1 MFKYYIIMIFFG
13 LLYSQGAG
21 DALDFDSSDDYV
33 NMGNVLNPTSNIS
46 IETWV
51 KTDGL
56 GSRQTILD
64 KGYPSSGEPYYQY
77 HVEVRA
83 GGEVYFPL
91 SLGGIRQ
98 STETSTTL
106 NASQWHHIACV
117 YNGSVI
123 KVYIDGEDEASTNA
137 SGSISTFSSSFYIGA
152 YSGGGGSIGPFN
164 GQIDEVRIWNDA
176 RTVTE
181 IRENMHKELAGNESG
196 LVAYYKMSDGSGTS
210 LTDNS
215 SNSNTGTL
223 SNMDNADWVTSQAP
237 IGDLGSSYTTDTEGI
252 WKSTGTNASDA
263 SDGFAVTVSSAL
275 STGNFAVFGNNNTGG
290 TSSSDLGSVSSTNR
304 TGRIWQVDES
314 GTVAGTVTIDI
325 SDASGISGSAGSAS
339 SYRLLYRSSTSG
351 DFTSVA
357 TGASIS
363 GDAVSFTSVS
373 LSDGYYALG
382 GQGDISL
389 PVDLSSFSLVS
400 SRSNAMTLEWVT
412 ESEIDNLGFIVDRR
426 TISSDWAEIASY
438 ITHPELQGQGSVSYQ
453 TTYSFTDETVL
464 EGEIYDYR
472 LADVDYNGTKEY
484 HTLQLMG
491 VSPSEPIPG
500 NYRLHQNYPNPFN
513 PGTTFRYDLPIDN
526 TVRITI
532 TDIRGNEIKSYMKN
546 HTAGSHQVQWDG
558 KDGQGH
564 PVSAGVYLYT
574 IQAGKFRATNKMVL
588 LK

>member
-1 MFKYYIIMIFFG
+1 MRRYLPLLLFIG
-13 LLYSQGAG
+13 LACGQGAG
-21 DALDFDSSDDYV
+21 NALDFDGSNDHVLIPYDNSFNVTNLTIEAWVYSGNFNQNGFIFEKGPLNQQYSFFFEGDALTFRSKHSGTENSLVVTSS
-33 NMGNVLNPTSNIS
+33 GIP
-46 IETWV
+46 
-51 KTDGL
+51 L
-56 GSRQTILD
+56 GSNT
-64 KGYPSSGEPYYQY
+64 
-77 HVEVRA
+77 
-83 GGEVYFPL
+83 
-91 SLGGIRQ
+91 
-98 STETSTTL
+98 
-106 NASQWHHIACV
+106 WHHIAAT
-117 YNGSVI
+117 Y
-123 KVYIDGEDEASTNA
+123 DGTTKRIYVDGNQEAQVSRSGTLSTN
-137 SGSISTFSSSFYIGA
+137 STGAIIGA
-152 YSGGGGSIGPFN
+152 YNAGFPNYYFN

-181 IRENMHKELAGNESG
+181 IGENMHKELAGNESG

-223 SNMDNADWVTSQAP
+223 TNMDNADWVTSQAP

-275 STGNFAVFGNNNTGG
+275 STGNFAVFGNNNTSG
-290 TSSSDLGSVSSTNR
+290 TSSSDLGSVSSTDR
-304 TGRIWQVDES
+304 TGRIWQLDES

-325 SDASGISGSAGSAS
+325 SDASGITESAGSAS

-363 GDAVSFTSVS
+363 GDVVSFTSVS

-382 GQGDISL
+382 GQGDASL

-453 TTYSFTDETVL
+453 TTYSFIDETVL

-513 PGTTFRYDLPIDN
+513 PVTTFRYDLPIDN

-532 TDIRGNEIKSYMKN
+532 TSIRGNEVKSYMKS

-564 PVSAGVYLYT
+564 PVSAGVYLYR
-574 IQAGKFRATNKMVL
+574 IQAGDFTNTKKMIL

>member
-1 MFKYYIIMIFFG
+1 MIKYYLTLILVGITYG
-13 LLYSQGAG
+13 QGA
-21 DALDFDSSDDYV
+21 DKALDFDGSNDYV
-33 NMGNVLNPTSNIS
+33 NMGNVLNLTSSIS
-46 IETWV
+46 IETWI

-56 GSRQTILD
+56 GSRQTILG
-64 KGYPSSGEPYYQY
+64 KGYTSSGEPYYQY
-77 HVEVRA
+77 HVEVRS

-91 SLGGIRQ
+91 SLGGTRQ
-98 STETSTTL
+98 SAETSATL
-106 NASQWHHIACV
+106 ASQWHHIACV

-123 KVYIDGEDEASTNA
+123 KVYIDGEEEASSNA
-137 SGSISTFSSSFYIGA
+137 SGSISTYSSSFYIGA
-152 YSGGGGSIGPFN
+152 YSGASGGIGPFE
-164 GQIDEVRIWNDA
+164 GQIDEVRIWSDA

-181 IRENMHKELAGNESG
+181 IRDNMHKELAGDESG
-196 LVAYYKMSDGSGTS
+196 LVAYYKMSDGTGTS

-223 SNMDNADWVTSQAP
+223 TNMNASDDWVTSQAP
-237 IGDLGSSYTTDTEGI
+237 IGDLGSSYKTDTEGI
-252 WKSTGTNASDA
+252 WKTTGTNASDA

-275 STGNFAVFGNNNTGG
+275 STGNFAVFGNNNTSGI
-290 TSSSDLGSVSSTNR
+290 SSSDLGSVGSTRR

-325 SDASGISGSAGSAS
+325 SDASGITSSPGTAS
-339 SYRLLYRSSTSG
+339 NFRLLYRSNTSG
-351 DFTSVA
+351 DFSSVA
-357 TGASIS
+357 TGASLS
-363 GDAVSFTSVS
+363 GDVVSFTSIS
-373 LSDGYYALG
+373 LADGYYALG
-382 GQGDISL
+382 GQGDASL
-389 PVDLSSFSLVS
+389 PVDLSSFNLVS
-400 SRSNAMTLEWVT
+400 SRFNAMTLEWVT

-453 TTYSFTDETVL
+453 TTYSFTDATVL

-513 PGTTFRYDLPIDN
+513 PVTTFRYDLPIDN

-532 TDIRGNEIKSYMKN
+532 TDIRGNEVKLYMKN
-546 HTAGSHQVQWDG
+546 HTVGSHQVQWDG
-558 KDGQGH
+558 KNGQGH

-574 IQAGKFRATNKMVL
+574 IQAGDFINTKKMIL